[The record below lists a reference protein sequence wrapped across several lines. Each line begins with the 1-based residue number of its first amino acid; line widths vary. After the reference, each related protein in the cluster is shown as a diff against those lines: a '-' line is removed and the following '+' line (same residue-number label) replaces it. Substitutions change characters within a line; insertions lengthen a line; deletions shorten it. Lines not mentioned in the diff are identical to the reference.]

1 MLILHRSIVVDYIK
15 GRYPGR
21 NAGVAYFYFNYQD
34 ERKQTAELVLASLLR
49 QIIES
54 RPEIPKPVSELYKR
68 IESQQRQLQQQDLEQ
83 VILLTCANFKQIF
96 IVIDALDEC
105 DNEHRKDLLRSL
117 ATFQKIQ
124 TVTIFLTSRPHAG
137 QEITRKLGNSLQIEI
152 GATDNDLRTYLSCK
166 IDESDNVDVIDEEFK
181 EEIIVKI
188 IRAAHRM
195 YV

>member
-1 MLILHRSIVVDYIK
+1 MLCRSIVVDYIK
-15 GRYPGR
+15 DRYPNR
-21 NAGVAYFYFNYQD
+21 NAAVAHFYFNYQD
-34 ERKQTAELVLASLLR
+34 GRKQTAELVLASLLR

-54 RPEIPKPVSELYKR
+54 RPEMPKPVSELYKR

-83 VILLTCANFKQIF
+83 AILLTCAGFEQTF

-117 ATFQKIQ
+117 AALQK
-124 TVTIFLTSRPHAG
+124 VPSMAIFLTSRPHVG
-137 QEITRKLGNSLQIEI
+137 EEITRKLGNPLQIEI
-152 GATDNDLRTYLSCK
+152 GATDIDLRTYLSRR
-166 IDESDNVDVIDEEFK
+166 IDDSDNVDVIDEEFK

-188 IRAAHRM
+188 IQAAHRM